1 LLLSFIDG
9 YTSLGTVKVG
19 ANTKM
24 QANIHKIAKVLRK
37 RPTDAERLL
46 WKHLKAKQLEGFK
59 FRRQQPIGNYVADFV
74 CFEKR
79 IVVEIDGSQH
89 AVEKER
95 EKDITRD
102 SWFTKQGFKILRF
115 WNNEVMQQTEGVL
128 EVIKN
133 TCLSCP
139 SLTPPTRRGEG

>member
-1 LLLSFIDG
+1 
-9 YTSLGTVKVG
+9 
-19 ANTKM
+19 M

-46 WKHLKAKQLEGFK
+46 WKHLKARQLESFK
-59 FRRQQPIGNYVADFV
+59 FRRQQPIGNYVVDFV

-79 IVVEIDGSQH
+79 IVVEIDGAQH

-95 EKDITRD
+95 EKDIERD
-102 SWFTKQGFKILRF
+102 SWFTKQGFRVLRF
-115 WNNEVMQQTEGVL
+115 WNNEVIQQTEGVL

-133 TCLSCP
+133 TCFFHP
-139 SLTPPTRRGEG
+139 PLTPPTKGGED